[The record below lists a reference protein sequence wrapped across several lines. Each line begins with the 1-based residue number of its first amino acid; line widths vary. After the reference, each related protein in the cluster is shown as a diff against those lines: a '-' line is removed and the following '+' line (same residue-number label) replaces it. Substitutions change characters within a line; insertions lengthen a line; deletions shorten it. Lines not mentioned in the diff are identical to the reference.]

1 MNKKIQRNYLEIN
14 SLTDLK
20 DSKISPEGYVVQLV
34 QPSDFQLNKFFYKNI
49 GKKHH
54 WVDRLAWTEKQW
66 TEYISNKKIKTYVLK
81 KNEDLAGYF
90 ELIIHDDKKEVE
102 IAYFGL
108 LEEYQNK
115 KLGSFLLS
123 SAIKNSFFNKPKR
136 VWVHT
141 CSLDHKNALKN
152 YVSRGM
158 RIFKKETITI

>member
-90 ELIIHDDKKEVE
+90 ELIVHDDKKEVE

>member
-1 MNKKIQRNYLEIN
+1 VNKKIQRNYLEIN

-20 DSKISPEGYVVQLV
+20 DSKNSPEGYVVQLV

-90 ELIIHDDKKEVE
+90 ELIIHNDKKEVE

-108 LEEYQNK
+108 LEEFQNK

-123 SAIKNSFFNKPKR
+123 SAIKNSFFNKPNR

-152 YVSRGM
+152 YISRGM
-158 RIFKKETITI
+158 KIFKKETITI